1 MKTKHTPGPWSYDH
15 APQDYDGAG
24 SPAYSTITA
33 ENGEIVIAE
42 INDLIPSGLANA
54 RLIVAAPAL
63 LEFAIRV
70 RNTTSSSRIKRE
82 ATAVIAEARANFPD

>member
-1 MKTKHTPGPWSYDH
+1 MNTKHTPGPWGYDH

-42 INDLIPSGLANA
+42 ANDLIPSGLANA
-54 RLIVAAPAL
+54 HLIAAAPSL

-82 ATAVIAEARANFPD
+82 AAAVIAEACANFPE